1 MAGGAGVVSKGIDSK
16 PFFDAL
22 TRIMTDAYKFAK
34 AGQSVKGKQS
44 ITALDLVEYTVTL
57 LENDPLFNA
66 GRGAV
71 FTNDETHEMEAS
83 IMNGSN
89 LQCGSVSL
97 IKSVKN
103 PITLARTVMEKTKH
117 NYLVGDS
124 AEKLAIRE
132 SLELRNT
139 TYFSTERR
147 REQLILAKKSNHIV
161 NDHDLEKTENIL
173 LNTNK
178 VPSSEIN
185 ESIDMKDASSR
196 GKKNRQLD
204 TEDVI
209 DKNSRQDAVDALF
222 PGSTG
227 TVGCVCMFQGHVA
240 AATST
245 GGLTNKMAG
254 RIGDTPIIG
263 AGTYAN
269 DRTCAVSATGKG
281 EEFMRYVAAYDVSAR
296 IEIGGMSLNDA
307 VKDTVFKK
315 LPTGSGGIIAVNS
328 NGDYSMEFNSKGMFR
343 GVCDSSGNCEVGIW
357 EDLIPFKVKVDD
369 NQANEQEPPVR
380 NEAANQIFLIDRI
393 KE

>member
-34 AGQSVKGKQS
+34 AGQSMKGKHS

-89 LQCGSVSL
+89 LQCGAVSL

-117 NYLVGDS
+117 NYLVGES

-139 TYFSTERR
+139 TYFSTEKR
-147 REQLILAKKSNHIV
+147 REQLILAKKNNNIV

-178 VPSSEIN
+178 VPSSEKN

-196 GKKNRQLD
+196 GNKNRQLD
-204 TEDVI
+204 TEDMI

-369 NQANEQEPPVR
+369 NEANEQQTPVQ
-380 NEAANQIFLIDRI
+380 NEANKQNILIDRI